1 MELVKTSQMSL
12 TQVSNW
18 FANARRRLKNTVQGE
33 GISWSRR
40 IQAYNDFA
48 EGNAELFSIPSSEEE
63 GEGEDEDLSHGAAD
77 QGRRINENNRR
88 RSSDAEGSVSSGLVP
103 DIHSDEFSPLRGG
116 NEEAPA
122 VKRKRQD
129 RDAAGDEVEFMEDL
143 CSDPSTEDFKRRGQ
157 LQEKRSRDRER
168 EITTPSPAT
177 TLTSSFSDAGCSVTS
192 PGSAPSSTPGPPL
205 FSVPSRQMTPP
216 VGTSSGSGGGAG
228 GGAGAN
234 GGACHKYKHSMMQ
247 RYLHDASQQAAIS
260 NDLDLASSRF
270 RHRHLSSSTGSHDF
284 EYLSTSSVSSPSH
297 EPQDPQ
303 PDSFDDFSEEF
314 ESIAIRRRLSDNT
327 ASTNDE
333 MYWKEIGAALAL
345 TTLARSN
352 VTK

>member
-1 MELVKTSQMSL
+1 AQ
-12 TQVSNW
+12 
-18 FANARRRLKNTVQGE
+18 RRH
-33 GISWSRR
+33 SR
-40 IQAYNDFA
+40 D
-48 EGNAELFSIPSSEEE
+48 
-63 GEGEDEDLSHGAAD
+63 GA
-77 QGRRINENNRR
+77 NRR
-88 RSSDAEGSVSSGLVP
+88 RSTDAEDPVSPRLVLDLP
-103 DIHSDEFSPLRGG
+103 AEDWSPLREGAG
-116 NEEAPA
+116 EAPA
-122 VKRKRQD
+122 VKRKRQE
-129 RDAAGDEVEFMEDL
+129 RDNAGEDVNFL
-143 CSDPSTEDFKRRGQ
+143 EGSCSDPTADDSKRRGQ
-157 LQEKRSRDRER
+157 QLHDRKGRDRER

-177 TLTSSFSDAGCSVTS
+177 TLTSSLSDAGCSVTS

-205 FSVPSRQMTPP
+205 FSAPSRQLTPP
-216 VGTSSGSGGGAG
+216 VGTSSGGGGSG
-228 GGAGAN
+228 

-247 RYLHDASQQAAIS
+247 RYLHDASQQAAIT

-314 ESIAIRRRLSDNT
+314 ESIAIRRRLTDNT